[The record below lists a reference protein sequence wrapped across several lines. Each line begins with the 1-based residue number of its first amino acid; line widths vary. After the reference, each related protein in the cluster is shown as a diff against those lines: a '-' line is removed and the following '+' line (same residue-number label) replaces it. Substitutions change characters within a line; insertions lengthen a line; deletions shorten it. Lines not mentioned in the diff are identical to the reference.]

1 MMFFEN
7 TRALGIVFW
16 IVSAF
21 LLLDGIL
28 LLTDSFDVQYLSDLV
43 DATEEFDP
51 HTFSLFTGIGSI
63 VAAVISMVFSHKV
76 MMGRIDGKLRVLAY
90 YVAVAG
96 LTTMAILIS
105 EGIGVYAGGGT
116 YEDMENLS
124 IYGIVY
130 GLILILISLKVNRG
144 KKGPL
149 KMFLWCVLMVA
160 FIAMAAGALSPSG
173 DYSELARHTADLLI
187 SIFLIIFLLD
197 DEVRRDMG
205 FKVWRLEG
213 LPEEEVQ

>member
-28 LLTDSFDVQYLSDLV
+28 LITDSFDVQYLSDMV
-43 DATEEFDP
+43 DTTEEFDP
-51 HTFSLFTGIGSI
+51 HTFALITGIGSI
-63 VAAVISMVFSHKV
+63 VAALVSMVFSHKV

-96 LTTMAILIS
+96 LTTTVILVS
-105 EGIGVYAGGGT
+105 EGIGVYVGGGS
-116 YEDMENLS
+116 YEDMEALS
-124 IYGIVY
+124 VYGIVY
-130 GLILILISLKVNRG
+130 GLILILISLKVNSG

-149 KMFLWCVLMVA
+149 KMFLWCRLMVA
-160 FIAMAAGALSPSG
+160 FIGMAAGAPSPAE
-173 DYSELARHTADLLI
+173 DYSELARHTADLLT

-205 FKVWRLEG
+205 FRVWRLEG